1 LPVKILPLFK
11 NFAAQVKNLGVD
23 ILRPNAVVMAESVVM
38 ADLALLVG
46 TKLAYVP
53 VIVNF

>member
-23 ILRPNAVVMAESVVM
+23 ILRPNAVGMAESIII
-38 ADLALLVG
+38 AGLALFMSASCSW
-46 TKLAYVP
+46 LAQ
-53 VIVNF
+53 N

>member
-38 ADLALLVG
+38 ADLALFIS
-46 TKLAYVP
+46 TSCSWLAQ
-53 VIVNF
+53 N